1 MVSGPKFFIFAFGK
15 RRAEDATGPF
25 PTACAGRS
33 RPTPANRRVERPT
46 KHPRGEHQTN
56 HKTLKSKETLYRW
69 FTRRTKRLSERQLI
83 LILAVIVGVAAGA
96 AGHLLRG
103 CIHWIKQGLTSWA
116 DIEVANVLYFL
127 YPMVGIAVTVLFVRY
142 WVKDDISH
150 GVTRIFYA
158 ISRKESRIKPHN
170 CYTSLL
176 ASSATIGFGGSVGA
190 EAPIVLTGAAIGS
203 TVGQLL
209 RLNYKYITLLL
220 GCGAGAA
227 IAAVYKAPI
236 AGFVFVI
243 EVLML
248 ELTFTSVVPLLL
260 ASVAAATTT
269 YLLVDMQPFFAGV
282 SPTFGL
288 KEIPFYG
295 LLGIAGG
302 CLSYFFSHASMLLE
316 KRITAIR
323 KSRNRVLLGGLILG
337 GVIFVFPP
345 LYGEGYEI
353 ITDLMTGRQATIF
366 DQSLFYEWRDAFGMV
381 VLYVAGILVFKVV
394 AMTLTNASGGVGGTF
409 APSLFVGAIT
419 GYLFAIVCN
428 RCFGTGLPVASF
440 TLIGMATVMSGV
452 MKAPITSMFL
462 VAELTGGFALFLPL
476 MLASAVS
483 FAVSYYFEPYS
494 IYTKRLAARGELLTH
509 NKDENAMQF
518 LNTRSLIEYDFETVP
533 LGGRL
538 RHVIRA
544 VEHTRRNLFPVVD
557 PRGELMGVIT
567 MDDIRADMFD
577 RDKYE
582 TPLTQYLSKAPE
594 RVLPDEPIR
603 SVMEKFEQTRAWNL
617 PVVDGEGHY
626 LGFISKSKLLTAYRE
641 QLTHMSEE

>member
-1 MVSGPKFFIFAFGK
+1 M
-15 RRAEDATGPF
+15 
-25 PTACAGRS
+25 
-33 RPTPANRRVERPT
+33 
-46 KHPRGEHQTN
+46 
-56 HKTLKSKETLYRW
+56 
-69 FTRRTKRLSERQLI
+69 
-83 LILAVIVGVAAGA
+83 ILAVVVGIAAGI

-103 CIHWIKQGLTSWA
+103 CIHLIKQGLTSWA
-116 DIEVANVLYFL
+116 DIEVANLLYFL
-127 YPMVGIAVTVLFVRY
+127 YPMIGIAVTVLFVKY

-158 ISRKESRIKPHN
+158 ISRRESRIKPHN

-203 TVGQLL
+203 TVGQFL

-248 ELTFTSVVPLLL
+248 ELTFTSVVPLIL
-260 ASVAAATTT
+260 ASVTAATTT
-269 YLLVDMQPFFAGV
+269 YLLVDMRPFFAGV
-282 SPTFGL
+282 APTFTL
-288 KEIPFYG
+288 KEIPFYAV
-295 LLGIAGG
+295 LGVVGG
-302 CLSYFFSHASMLLE
+302 CVSYFFSSVSM
-316 KRITAIR
+316 RIEGRIKAIR
-323 KSRNRVLLGGLILG
+323 KQRSRVLIG
-337 GVIFVFPP
+337 GVVLGALIFVFPP
-345 LYGEGYEI
+345 LYGEGYET
-353 ITDLMTGRQATIF
+353 ITQLMTGRHAALF
-366 DQSLFYEWRDAFGMV
+366 DQSLFYEWRDAFWII
-381 VLYVAGILVFKVV
+381 VLYVAGILVFKVA

-409 APSLFVGAIT
+409 APSLFVGAMQ

-428 RCFGTGLPVASF
+428 RLFGTELPVAGF
-440 TLIGMATVMSGV
+440 TLVGMATVMGGV

-462 VAELTGGFALFLPL
+462 VAELTGGFVLFLPL

-494 IYTKRLAARGELLTH
+494 IYTKRLAARGELLTR
-509 NKDENAMQF
+509 NKDENTMQF
-518 LNTRSLIEYDFETVP
+518 LSTRPLIEYDFETVP
-533 LGGRL
+533 LNGKL

-544 VEHTRRNLFPVVD
+544 VEHTRRNIFPVVGQ
-557 PRGELMGVIT
+557 RGELMGVIT

-577 RDKYE
+577 ADKYLN
-582 TPLTQYLSKAPE
+582 PLTRYMSQAPE
-594 RVLPDEPIR
+594 RILPDEPIR

-617 PVVDGEGHY
+617 PVVDETGHY

-641 QLTHMSEE
+641 QLAHMSEE

>member
-1 MVSGPKFFIFAFGK
+1 M
-15 RRAEDATGPF
+15 
-25 PTACAGRS
+25 
-33 RPTPANRRVERPT
+33 
-46 KHPRGEHQTN
+46 
-56 HKTLKSKETLYRW
+56 
-69 FTRRTKRLSERQLI
+69 
-83 LILAVIVGVAAGA
+83 ILAVVVGIAAGV
-96 AGHLLRG
+96 AGHLLRE
-103 CIHWIKQGLTSWA
+103 CIHLIKQGLTSWA
-116 DIEVANVLYFL
+116 DIEAANYLYFL
-127 YPMVGIAVTVLFVRY
+127 YPMMGIAITVLFVKY

-203 TVGQLL
+203 TVGQFL

-236 AGFVFVI
+236 AGFIFVI

-260 ASVAAATTT
+260 ASVTAATTT

-282 SPTFGL
+282 QPTFAL
-288 KEIPFYG
+288 RDIPFYAI
-295 LLGIAGG
+295 LGVIGG
-302 CLSYFFSHASMLLE
+302 GVSYFFAKTSMKLE
-316 KRITAIR
+316 GRIKSIKKKRY
-323 KSRNRVLLGGLILG
+323 RVLIGGLILG
-337 GVIFVFPP
+337 ALIFVFPP

-353 ITDLMTGRQATIF
+353 ITDLMTGRHTSIF
-366 DQSLFYEWRDAFGMV
+366 DQSLFYEWRNTFGV
-381 VLYVAGILVFKVV
+381 VALYVVGILIFKVV

-409 APSLFVGAIT
+409 APSLFVGAIL

-428 RCFGTGLPVASF
+428 HFFGLHLSAASF
-440 TLIGMATVMSGV
+440 TLVGMATVMGGV

-476 MLASAVS
+476 MLASAIA

-533 LGGRL
+533 LNGKL

-544 VEHTRRNLFPVVD
+544 VEHTKRNVFPVVNQ
-557 PRGELMGVIT
+557 RGELMGVIT
-567 MDDIRADMFD
+567 MDDIRSDMFD
-577 RDKYE
+577 REKYT
-582 TPLTQYLSKAPE
+582 TPLTRYMSQAPE
-594 RVLPDEPIR
+594 RLLPDEPIR

-617 PVVDGEGHY
+617 PVVDETGHY
-626 LGFISKSKLLTAYRE
+626 MGFISKSKLLTAYRE

>member
-1 MVSGPKFFIFAFGK
+1 M
-15 RRAEDATGPF
+15 
-25 PTACAGRS
+25 
-33 RPTPANRRVERPT
+33 
-46 KHPRGEHQTN
+46 
-56 HKTLKSKETLYRW
+56 KSTETLYRW
-69 FTRRTKRLSERQLI
+69 FTRFSKRLSERQLI
-83 LILAVIVGVAAGA
+83 LILAVLVGIAAGI

-103 CIHWIKQGLTSWA
+103 CIHLIKQGLTSWA
-116 DIEVANVLYFL
+116 DIEVANILYFL
-127 YPMVGIAVTVLFVRY
+127 YPMIGIAVTVLFVKY

-158 ISRKESRIKPHN
+158 ISRRESRIKPHN

-248 ELTFTSVVPLLL
+248 ELTFTSVVPLIL
-260 ASVAAATTT
+260 ASVTAATTT

-282 SPTFGL
+282 APTFTL
-288 KEIPFYG
+288 KEIPFYA
-295 LLGIAGG
+295 LLGIVGG
-302 CLSYFFSHASMLLE
+302 CVSYFFASASM
-316 KRITAIR
+316 RIEGRIKAIGKQR
-323 KSRNRVLLGGLILG
+323 SRVLIGGLVLG
-337 GVIFVFPP
+337 ALIFVFPP
-345 LYGEGYEI
+345 LYGEGYET
-353 ITDLMTGRQATIF
+353 ITQLMTGQQASIF
-366 DQSLFYEWRDAFGMV
+366 DQSLFYEWRDAFWMI
-381 VLYVAGILVFKVV
+381 VLYVAGILVFKVA

-409 APSLFVGAIT
+409 APSLFVGAMQ

-428 RCFGTGLPVASF
+428 RLFGTELPVAGF
-440 TLIGMATVMSGV
+440 TLVGMATVMGGV

-462 VAELTGGFALFLPL
+462 VAELTGGFVLFLPL

-494 IYTKRLAARGELLTH
+494 IYTKRLAARGELLTR
-509 NKDENAMQF
+509 NKDENTMQF
-518 LNTRSLIEYDFETVP
+518 LHTRSLIEYDFETVP
-533 LGGRL
+533 LNGKL

-544 VEHTRRNLFPVVD
+544 VEHTRRNIFPVVSL
-557 PRGELMGVIT
+557 RGELMGVIT

-577 RDKYE
+577 ADKYAD
-582 TPLTQYLSKAPE
+582 PLTRYMSQPPE
-594 RVLPDEPIR
+594 RIHPDEPIR
-603 SVMEKFEQTRAWNL
+603 SVMEKFEQTQVWNL
-617 PVVDGEGHY
+617 PVVDETGHY
-626 LGFISKSKLLTAYRE
+626 LGFLSKSKLLTAYRE
-641 QLTHMSEE
+641 QLAHMSDE

>member
-1 MVSGPKFFIFAFGK
+1 MGI
-15 RRAEDATGPF
+15 
-25 PTACAGRS
+25 RS
-33 RPTPANRRVERPT
+33 RPYPKKHYLSLRKQPAPETGKPS
-46 KHPRGEHQTN
+46 G
-56 HKTLKSKETLYRW
+56 TLKSTETFYRW
-69 FTRRTKRLSERQLI
+69 FTRFTKRLSERQLI
-83 LILAVIVGVAAGA
+83 MILAVVVGIAAGI

-103 CIHWIKQGLTSWA
+103 CIHLIKQGLTSWA
-116 DIEVANVLYFL
+116 DIEAANYLYFL
-127 YPMVGIAVTVLFVRY
+127 YPMIGIAVTVLFVKY

-158 ISRKESRIKPHN
+158 ISRRESRIKPHN

-203 TVGQLL
+203 TVGQFL

-248 ELTFTSVVPLLL
+248 ELTFTSVVPLIL
-260 ASVAAATTT
+260 ASVTAATTT

-282 SPTFGL
+282 NPTFAL
-288 KEIPFYG
+288 RDIPFYAI
-295 LLGIAGG
+295 LGIAGG
-302 CLSYFFSHASMLLE
+302 CVSYFFANTSMKLE
-316 KRITAIR
+316 KRV
-323 KSRNRVLLGGLILG
+323 KSIKKKRYRVLIGGLILG
-337 GVIFVFPP
+337 GLIFVFPP

-353 ITDLMTGRQATIF
+353 ITDLMTGHQSVIF
-366 DQSLFYEWRDAFGMV
+366 DQSLFYEWRDAFWMIL
-381 VLYVAGILVFKVV
+381 LYVAGILVFKVV

-409 APSLFVGAIT
+409 APSLFVGAIQ
-419 GYLFAIVCN
+419 GYLFAFACN
-428 RCFGTGLPVASF
+428 HFFGTQLPVASF
-440 TLIGMATVMSGV
+440 TLVGMATVMGGV

-462 VAELTGGFALFLPL
+462 VAELTGGFVLFLPL

-509 NKDENAMQF
+509 NKDVNAMQF

-533 LGGRL
+533 LRGKL

-544 VEHTRRNLFPVVD
+544 VEHTKRNVFPVVNN
-557 PRGELMGVIT
+557 RGELMGVIT

-577 RDKYE
+577 RDKYS
-582 TPLTQYLSKAPE
+582 TPLTQYMSKAPE
-594 RVLPDEPIR
+594 RIHPDEPIP

-617 PVVDGEGHY
+617 PVVDEGGHY

-641 QLTHMSEE
+641 QLTHMSDE

>member
-1 MVSGPKFFIFAFGK
+1 M
-15 RRAEDATGPF
+15 
-25 PTACAGRS
+25 
-33 RPTPANRRVERPT
+33 
-46 KHPRGEHQTN
+46 
-56 HKTLKSKETLYRW
+56 KSTETLYRW
-69 FTRRTKRLSERQLI
+69 FTRFSKRLSERQLI
-83 LILAVIVGVAAGA
+83 LILAVLVGIAAGI

-103 CIHWIKQGLTSWA
+103 CIHLIKQGLTSWA
-116 DIEVANVLYFL
+116 DIEVANLLYFL
-127 YPMVGIAVTVLFVRY
+127 YPMIGIAVTVLFVKY

-158 ISRKESRIKPHN
+158 ISRRESRIKPHN

-248 ELTFTSVVPLLL
+248 ELTFTSVVPLIL
-260 ASVAAATTT
+260 ASVTAATTT

-282 SPTFGL
+282 APTFTL
-288 KEIPFYG
+288 KEIPFYA
-295 LLGIAGG
+295 LLGIVGG
-302 CLSYFFSHASMLLE
+302 CVSYFFASASMQIE
-316 KRITAIR
+316 GRIKAIGKQR
-323 KSRNRVLLGGLILG
+323 SRVLIG
-337 GVIFVFPP
+337 GVVLGALIFVFPP
-345 LYGEGYEI
+345 LYGEGYETI
-353 ITDLMTGRQATIF
+353 IQLMTGRHAALF
-366 DQSLFYEWRDAFGMV
+366 DQSLFYEWRDAFWMI
-381 VLYVAGILVFKVV
+381 VLYVAGILVFKVA

-409 APSLFVGAIT
+409 APSLFVGAMQ

-428 RCFGTGLPVASF
+428 RLFGTELPVAGF
-440 TLIGMATVMSGV
+440 TLVGMATVMGGV

-462 VAELTGGFALFLPL
+462 VAELTGGFVLFLPL

-494 IYTKRLAARGELLTH
+494 IYTKRLAARGELLTR
-509 NKDENAMQF
+509 NKDENTMQF
-518 LNTRSLIEYDFETVP
+518 LHTRSLIEYDFETVP
-533 LGGRL
+533 LNGKL

-544 VEHTRRNLFPVVD
+544 VEHTRRNIFPVVSL
-557 PRGELMGVIT
+557 RGELMGVVT

-577 RDKYE
+577 ADKYAD
-582 TPLTQYLSKAPE
+582 PLTRYMSQPPE
-594 RVLPDEPIR
+594 RIHPDEPIR
-603 SVMEKFEQTRAWNL
+603 SVMEKFEQTRVWNL
-617 PVVDGEGHY
+617 PVVDETGHY
-626 LGFISKSKLLTAYRE
+626 LGFLSKSKLLTAYRE
-641 QLTHMSEE
+641 QLAHMSDE

>member
-1 MVSGPKFFIFAFGK
+1 M
-15 RRAEDATGPF
+15 
-25 PTACAGRS
+25 
-33 RPTPANRRVERPT
+33 
-46 KHPRGEHQTN
+46 
-56 HKTLKSKETLYRW
+56 
-69 FTRRTKRLSERQLI
+69 
-83 LILAVIVGVAAGA
+83 ILAVVVGIAAGV

-103 CIHWIKQGLTSWA
+103 CIHLIKQGLTSWA
-116 DIEVANVLYFL
+116 DIEAANYLYFL
-127 YPMVGIAVTVLFVRY
+127 YPMIGIAITVLFVKY

-203 TVGQLL
+203 TVGQFL

-260 ASVAAATTT
+260 ASVTAATTT

-282 SPTFGL
+282 NPSFML
-288 KEIPFYG
+288 RDIPFYAM
-295 LLGIAGG
+295 LGIIGG
-302 CLSYFFSHASMLLE
+302 CVSYFFANTSMKLE
-316 KRITAIR
+316 GRIKSIKKKRY
-323 KSRNRVLLGGLILG
+323 RVLIGGLILG
-337 GVIFVFPP
+337 GLIFVFPP

-353 ITDLMTGRQATIF
+353 ITDLMTGNHAAIF
-366 DQSLFYEWRDAFGMV
+366 DQSLFYEWRNTFGV
-381 VLYVAGILVFKVV
+381 VALYVVGILIFKVV

-409 APSLFVGAIT
+409 APSLFVGAIL

-428 RCFGTGLPVASF
+428 HFLGTHLHVASF
-440 TLIGMATVMSGV
+440 TLVGMATVMGGV

-462 VAELTGGFALFLPL
+462 VAELTGGFVLFLPL
-476 MLASAVS
+476 MLASAIA
-483 FAVSYYFEPYS
+483 FTVSYYFEPYS

-533 LGGRL
+533 VSGKL

-544 VEHTRRNLFPVVD
+544 VEHTKRNVFPVVNQ
-557 PRGELMGVIT
+557 RGELMGVIT

-577 RDKYE
+577 REKY
-582 TPLTQYLSKAPE
+582 TMPLTQYMSKAPE
-594 RVLPDEPIR
+594 RLLPDEPIR

-617 PVVDGEGHY
+617 PVVDETGHY
-626 LGFISKSKLLTAYRE
+626 IGFISKSKLLTAYRE

>member
-1 MVSGPKFFIFAFGK
+1 M
-15 RRAEDATGPF
+15 
-25 PTACAGRS
+25 
-33 RPTPANRRVERPT
+33 
-46 KHPRGEHQTN
+46 
-56 HKTLKSKETLYRW
+56 
-69 FTRRTKRLSERQLI
+69 
-83 LILAVIVGVAAGA
+83 ILAVVVGIAAGI

-103 CIHWIKQGLTSWA
+103 CIHLIKQGLTSWA
-116 DIEVANVLYFL
+116 DIEAANYLYFL
-127 YPMVGIAVTVLFVRY
+127 YPMVGIAVTVLFVKY

-158 ISRKESRIKPHN
+158 ISRRESRIRPHN

-203 TVGQLL
+203 TVGQFL

-260 ASVAAATTT
+260 ASVTAATTT

-282 SPTFGL
+282 SPTFTL
-288 KEIPFYG
+288 KEIPFYAI
-295 LLGIAGG
+295 LGIVGG
-302 CLSYFFSHASMLLE
+302 CVSYFFANTSMKLE
-316 KRITAIR
+316 GRIKSIKKKRY
-323 KSRNRVLLGGLILG
+323 RVLVGGLILG
-337 GVIFVFPP
+337 ALIFVFPP
-345 LYGEGYEI
+345 LYGEGYET
-353 ITDLMTGRQATIF
+353 ITQLMTGHQATIF
-366 DQSLFYEWRDAFGMV
+366 DQSLFYEWRDAFWMIL
-381 VLYVAGILVFKVV
+381 LYVAGILVFKVI

-409 APSLFVGAIT
+409 APSLFVGAIQ

-428 RCFGTGLPVASF
+428 HFFGTQLPVAGF
-440 TLIGMATVMSGV
+440 TLVGMATVMGGV

-462 VAELTGGFALFLPL
+462 VAELTGGFVLFLPL
-476 MLASAVS
+476 MLASAIS

-494 IYTKRLAARGELLTH
+494 IYTKRLAVRGELLTH
-509 NKDENAMQF
+509 NKDVNAMQF
-518 LNTRSLIEYDFETVP
+518 LSTRPLIEYDFETVP
-533 LGGRL
+533 LGGKL

-544 VEHTRRNLFPVVD
+544 VEHTKRNIFPVVNN
-557 PRGELMGVIT
+557 RGELMGVIT

-577 RDKYE
+577 RDKYG
-582 TPLTQYLSKAPE
+582 TPLTQYMSKAPE
-594 RVLPDEPIR
+594 RIHPDEPIR

-617 PVVDGEGHY
+617 PVVDEAGHY

-641 QLTHMSEE
+641 QLTHMSDE

>member
-1 MVSGPKFFIFAFGK
+1 M
-15 RRAEDATGPF
+15 
-25 PTACAGRS
+25 
-33 RPTPANRRVERPT
+33 
-46 KHPRGEHQTN
+46 
-56 HKTLKSKETLYRW
+56 
-69 FTRRTKRLSERQLI
+69 
-83 LILAVIVGVAAGA
+83 ILAVVVGIAAGI

-103 CIHWIKQGLTSWA
+103 CIHLIKQGLTSWA
-116 DIEVANVLYFL
+116 SIDTANYLYFF
-127 YPMVGIAVTVLFVRY
+127 YPMIGIAVTVLFVKY

-203 TVGQLL
+203 TIGQFL

-236 AGFVFVI
+236 AGFVFVL

-260 ASVAAATTT
+260 ASVTAATTT

-282 SPTFGL
+282 NPTFTL
-288 KEIPFYG
+288 KEIPFYAI
-295 LLGIAGG
+295 LGIVGG
-302 CLSYFFSHASMLLE
+302 GISYFFANTSMKLE
-316 KRITAIR
+316 SQMKRIKKKR
-323 KSRNRVLLGGLILG
+323 YRVLLGGALLG
-337 GVIFVFPP
+337 AIIFVFPP
-345 LYGEGYEI
+345 LYGEGYET
-353 ITDLMTGRQATIF
+353 ITQLMTGGHQATIF
-366 DQSLFYEWRDAFGMV
+366 DQSLFYEYRDEFWMIL
-381 VLYVAGILVFKVV
+381 LYVAGILVFKVI
-394 AMTLTNASGGVGGTF
+394 AMTLTNSSGGVGGTF
-409 APSLFVGAIT
+409 APSLFVGAIM
-419 GYLFAIVCN
+419 GYLFAITAN
-428 RCFGTGLPVASF
+428 HFFGTELPIASF
-440 TLIGMATVMSGV
+440 TLVGMAAVMGGV

-462 VAELTGGFALFLPL
+462 VAELTGGFVLFLPL
-476 MLASAVS
+476 MLAAAIS

-509 NKDENAMQF
+509 NKDVNAMQF

-533 LGGRL
+533 LFGKL

-544 VEHTRRNLFPVVD
+544 VEHTKRNVFPVVNHK
-557 PRGELMGVIT
+557 GELMGVIT
-567 MDDIRADMFD
+567 LDDIRPDMFD
-577 RDKYE
+577 TEKYNK
-582 TPLTQYLSKAPE
+582 TPLTQYMSKAPE
-594 RVLPDEPIR
+594 RVFPDEPIR

-617 PVVDGEGHY
+617 PVVDPTGHY
-626 LGFISKSKLLTAYRE
+626 IGFISKSKLLSAYRE
-641 QLTHMSEE
+641 QLSHMSDE

>member
-1 MVSGPKFFIFAFGK
+1 M
-15 RRAEDATGPF
+15 
-25 PTACAGRS
+25 
-33 RPTPANRRVERPT
+33 
-46 KHPRGEHQTN
+46 
-56 HKTLKSKETLYRW
+56 KSTETLYRW
-69 FTRRTKRLSERQLI
+69 FTRFSKRLSERQLI
-83 LILAVIVGVAAGA
+83 LILAVLVGIAAGI

-103 CIHWIKQGLTSWA
+103 CIHLIKQGLTSWA
-116 DIEVANVLYFL
+116 DIEVANILYFL
-127 YPMVGIAVTVLFVRY
+127 YPMIGIAVTVLFVKY

-158 ISRKESRIKPHN
+158 ISRRESRIKPHN

-248 ELTFTSVVPLLL
+248 ELTFTSVVPLIL
-260 ASVAAATTT
+260 ASVTAATTT

-282 SPTFGL
+282 APTFTL
-288 KEIPFYG
+288 KEIPFYA
-295 LLGIAGG
+295 LLGIVGG
-302 CLSYFFSHASMLLE
+302 CVSYFFASASM
-316 KRITAIR
+316 RIEGRIKAIGKQR
-323 KSRNRVLLGGLILG
+323 SRVLIGGLVLG
-337 GVIFVFPP
+337 ALIFVFPP
-345 LYGEGYEI
+345 LYGEGYET
-353 ITDLMTGRQATIF
+353 ITQLMTGQQASIF
-366 DQSLFYEWRDAFGMV
+366 DQSLFYEWRDAFWMI
-381 VLYVAGILVFKVV
+381 VLYVAGILVFKVA
-394 AMTLTNASGGVGGTF
+394 AMTLTNASGGGGGTF
-409 APSLFVGAIT
+409 APSLFVGAMQ

-428 RCFGTGLPVASF
+428 RLFGTELPVAGF
-440 TLIGMATVMSGV
+440 TLVGMATVMGGV

-462 VAELTGGFALFLPL
+462 VAELTGGFVLFLPL

-494 IYTKRLAARGELLTH
+494 IYTKRLAARGELLTR
-509 NKDENAMQF
+509 NKDENTMQF
-518 LNTRSLIEYDFETVP
+518 LHTRSLIEYDFETVP
-533 LGGRL
+533 LNGKL

-544 VEHTRRNLFPVVD
+544 VEHTRRNIFPVVSL
-557 PRGELMGVIT
+557 RGELMGVIT

-577 RDKYE
+577 ADKYAD
-582 TPLTQYLSKAPE
+582 PLTRYMSQPPE
-594 RVLPDEPIR
+594 RIHPDEPIR
-603 SVMEKFEQTRAWNL
+603 SVMEKFEQTRVWNL
-617 PVVDGEGHY
+617 PVVDETGHY
-626 LGFISKSKLLTAYRE
+626 LGFLSKSKLLTAYRE
-641 QLTHMSEE
+641 QLAHMSDE

>member
-1 MVSGPKFFIFAFGK
+1 M
-15 RRAEDATGPF
+15 
-25 PTACAGRS
+25 
-33 RPTPANRRVERPT
+33 
-46 KHPRGEHQTN
+46 
-56 HKTLKSKETLYRW
+56 
-69 FTRRTKRLSERQLI
+69 
-83 LILAVIVGVAAGA
+83 ILAVVVGIAAGV

-103 CIHWIKQGLTSWA
+103 CIHLIKQGLTSWA
-116 DIEVANVLYFL
+116 DIEAANYLYFL
-127 YPMVGIAVTVLFVRY
+127 YPMIGIAITVLFVKY

-203 TVGQLL
+203 TVGQFL

-260 ASVAAATTT
+260 ASVTAATTT

-282 SPTFGL
+282 NPSFML
-288 KEIPFYG
+288 RDIPYYAM
-295 LLGIAGG
+295 LGIIGG
-302 CLSYFFSHASMLLE
+302 CVSYFFANTSMKLE
-316 KRITAIR
+316 GRIKSIKKKRY
-323 KSRNRVLLGGLILG
+323 RVLIGGLILG
-337 GVIFVFPP
+337 GLIFVFPP

-353 ITDLMTGRQATIF
+353 ITDLMTGNHAAIF
-366 DQSLFYEWRDAFGMV
+366 DQSLFYEWRNTFGV
-381 VLYVAGILVFKVV
+381 VALYVVGILIFKVV

-409 APSLFVGAIT
+409 APSLFVGAIL

-428 RCFGTGLPVASF
+428 HFLGTHLHVASF
-440 TLIGMATVMSGV
+440 TLVGMATVMGGV

-462 VAELTGGFALFLPL
+462 VAELTGGFVLFLPL
-476 MLASAVS
+476 MLASAIA
-483 FAVSYYFEPYS
+483 FTVSYYFEPYS

-533 LGGRL
+533 VSGKL

-544 VEHTRRNLFPVVD
+544 VEHTKRNVFPVVNQ
-557 PRGELMGVIT
+557 RGELMGVIT

-577 RDKYE
+577 REKYT
-582 TPLTQYLSKAPE
+582 TPLTQYMSKAPE
-594 RVLPDEPIR
+594 RLLPDEPIR

-617 PVVDGEGHY
+617 PVVDETGHY
-626 LGFISKSKLLTAYRE
+626 IGFISKSKLLTAYRE

>member
-1 MVSGPKFFIFAFGK
+1 M
-15 RRAEDATGPF
+15 
-25 PTACAGRS
+25 
-33 RPTPANRRVERPT
+33 
-46 KHPRGEHQTN
+46 
-56 HKTLKSKETLYRW
+56 
-69 FTRRTKRLSERQLI
+69 
-83 LILAVIVGVAAGA
+83 ILAVVVGIAAGV

-103 CIHWIKQGLTSWA
+103 CIHLIKQGLTSWA
-116 DIEVANVLYFL
+116 DIEAANYLYFL
-127 YPMVGIAVTVLFVRY
+127 YPMIGIAITVLFVKY

-203 TVGQLL
+203 TVGQFL

-260 ASVAAATTT
+260 ASVTAATTT

-282 SPTFGL
+282 NPSFML
-288 KEIPFYG
+288 RDIPFYAM
-295 LLGIAGG
+295 LGIIGG
-302 CLSYFFSHASMLLE
+302 CVSYFFANTSMKLE
-316 KRITAIR
+316 GRIKSIKKKRY
-323 KSRNRVLLGGLILG
+323 RVLIGGLIREGL
-337 GVIFVFPP
+337 IIVFPP

-353 ITDLMTGRQATIF
+353 ITDLMTGNHAAIF
-366 DQSLFYEWRDAFGMV
+366 DQSLFYEWRNTFGV
-381 VLYVAGILVFKVV
+381 VALYVVGILIFKVV

-409 APSLFVGAIT
+409 APSLFVGAIL

-428 RCFGTGLPVASF
+428 HFLGTHLHVASF
-440 TLIGMATVMSGV
+440 TLVGMATVMGGV

-462 VAELTGGFALFLPL
+462 VAELTGGFVLFLPL
-476 MLASAVS
+476 MLASAIA
-483 FAVSYYFEPYS
+483 FTVSYYFEPYS

-533 LGGRL
+533 VSGKL

-544 VEHTRRNLFPVVD
+544 VEHTKRNVFPVVNQ
-557 PRGELMGVIT
+557 RGELMGVIT

-577 RDKYE
+577 REKYT
-582 TPLTQYLSKAPE
+582 TPLTQYMSKAPE
-594 RVLPDEPIR
+594 RLLPDEPIR

-617 PVVDGEGHY
+617 PVVDETGHY
-626 LGFISKSKLLTAYRE
+626 IGFISKSKLLTAYRE

>member
-1 MVSGPKFFIFAFGK
+1 M
-15 RRAEDATGPF
+15 
-25 PTACAGRS
+25 
-33 RPTPANRRVERPT
+33 
-46 KHPRGEHQTN
+46 
-56 HKTLKSKETLYRW
+56 KSQETLYRW
-69 FTRRTKRLSERQLI
+69 FTRLTKRLSERQLI
-83 LILAVIVGVAAGA
+83 MILAVVVGIAAGV
-96 AGHLLRG
+96 AGHLLRE
-103 CIHWIKQGLTSWA
+103 CIHLIKQGLTSWA
-116 DIEVANVLYFL
+116 DIEAANYLYFL
-127 YPMVGIAVTVLFVRY
+127 YPMMGIAITVLFVKY

-203 TVGQLL
+203 TVGQFL

-236 AGFVFVI
+236 AGFIFVI

-260 ASVAAATTT
+260 ASVTAATTT

-282 SPTFGL
+282 QPTFAL
-288 KEIPFYG
+288 RDIPFYAI
-295 LLGIAGG
+295 LGVIGG
-302 CLSYFFSHASMLLE
+302 GVSYFFAKTSMKLE
-316 KRITAIR
+316 GRIKSIKKKRY
-323 KSRNRVLLGGLILG
+323 RVLIGGLILG
-337 GVIFVFPP
+337 ALIFVFPP

-353 ITDLMTGRQATIF
+353 ITDLMTGRHTSIF
-366 DQSLFYEWRDAFGMV
+366 DQSLFYEWRNTFGV
-381 VLYVAGILVFKVV
+381 VALYVVGILIFKVV

-409 APSLFVGAIT
+409 APSLFVGAIL

-428 RCFGTGLPVASF
+428 HFFGLHLSAASF
-440 TLIGMATVMSGV
+440 TLVGMATVMGGV

-476 MLASAVS
+476 MLSSAIA

-533 LGGRL
+533 LNGKL

-544 VEHTRRNLFPVVD
+544 VEHTKRNVFPVVNQ
-557 PRGELMGVIT
+557 RGELMGVIT
-567 MDDIRADMFD
+567 MDDIRSDMFD
-577 RDKYE
+577 REKYT
-582 TPLTQYLSKAPE
+582 TPLTRYMSQAPE
-594 RVLPDEPIR
+594 RLLPDEPIR

-617 PVVDGEGHY
+617 PVVDETGHY
-626 LGFISKSKLLTAYRE
+626 MGFISKSKLLTAYRE

>member
-1 MVSGPKFFIFAFGK
+1 M
-15 RRAEDATGPF
+15 
-25 PTACAGRS
+25 
-33 RPTPANRRVERPT
+33 
-46 KHPRGEHQTN
+46 
-56 HKTLKSKETLYRW
+56 KSTETLYRW
-69 FTRRTKRLSERQLI
+69 FTRFSKRLSERQLI
-83 LILAVIVGVAAGA
+83 LILAVLVGIAAGI

-103 CIHWIKQGLTSWA
+103 CIHLIKQGLTSWA
-116 DIEVANVLYFL
+116 DIEVANILYFL
-127 YPMVGIAVTVLFVRY
+127 YPMIGIAVTVLFVKY

-158 ISRKESRIKPHN
+158 ISRRESRIKPHN

-248 ELTFTSVVPLLL
+248 ELTFTSVVPLIL
-260 ASVAAATTT
+260 ASVTAATTT

-282 SPTFGL
+282 APTFTL
-288 KEIPFYG
+288 KEIPFYA
-295 LLGIAGG
+295 LLGIVGG
-302 CLSYFFSHASMLLE
+302 CVSYFFASASM
-316 KRITAIR
+316 RIEGRIKAIGKQR
-323 KSRNRVLLGGLILG
+323 SRVLIGGLVLG
-337 GVIFVFPP
+337 ALIFVFPP
-345 LYGEGYEI
+345 LYGEGYET
-353 ITDLMTGRQATIF
+353 ITQLMTGQQTSIF
-366 DQSLFYEWRDAFGMV
+366 DQSLFYEWRDAFWMI
-381 VLYVAGILVFKVV
+381 VLYVAGILVFKVA

-409 APSLFVGAIT
+409 APSLFVGAMQ

-428 RCFGTGLPVASF
+428 RLFGTELPVAGF
-440 TLIGMATVMSGV
+440 TLVGMATVMGGV

-462 VAELTGGFALFLPL
+462 VAELTGGFVLFLPL

-494 IYTKRLAARGELLTH
+494 IYTKRLAARGELLTR
-509 NKDENAMQF
+509 NKDENTMQF
-518 LNTRSLIEYDFETVP
+518 LHTRSLIEYDFETVP
-533 LGGRL
+533 LNGKL

-544 VEHTRRNLFPVVD
+544 VEHTRRNIFPVVSL
-557 PRGELMGVIT
+557 RGELMGVIT

-577 RDKYE
+577 ADKYAD
-582 TPLTQYLSKAPE
+582 PLTRYMSQPPE
-594 RVLPDEPIR
+594 RIHPDEPIR
-603 SVMEKFEQTRAWNL
+603 SVMEKFEQTRVWNL
-617 PVVDGEGHY
+617 PVVDETGHY
-626 LGFISKSKLLTAYRE
+626 LGFLSKSKLLTAYRE
-641 QLTHMSEE
+641 QLAHMSDE

>member
-1 MVSGPKFFIFAFGK
+1 M
-15 RRAEDATGPF
+15 
-25 PTACAGRS
+25 
-33 RPTPANRRVERPT
+33 
-46 KHPRGEHQTN
+46 
-56 HKTLKSKETLYRW
+56 KSTETLYRW
-69 FTRRTKRLSERQLI
+69 FTRFSKRLSERQLI
-83 LILAVIVGVAAGA
+83 LILAVLVGIAAGI

-103 CIHWIKQGLTSWA
+103 CIHLIKQGLTSWA
-116 DIEVANVLYFL
+116 DIEVANILYFL
-127 YPMVGIAVTVLFVRY
+127 YPMIGIAVTVLFVKY

-158 ISRKESRIKPHN
+158 ISRRESRIKPHN

-248 ELTFTSVVPLLL
+248 ELTFTSVVPLIL
-260 ASVAAATTT
+260 ASVTAATTT

-282 SPTFGL
+282 APTFTL
-288 KEIPFYG
+288 KEIPFYA
-295 LLGIAGG
+295 LLGIVGG
-302 CLSYFFSHASMLLE
+302 CVSYFFASASM
-316 KRITAIR
+316 RIEGRIKAIGKQR
-323 KSRNRVLLGGLILG
+323 SRVLIGGLVLG
-337 GVIFVFPP
+337 ALIFVFPP
-345 LYGEGYEI
+345 LYGEGYET
-353 ITDLMTGRQATIF
+353 ITQLMTGQQASIF
-366 DQSLFYEWRDAFGMV
+366 DQSLFYEWRDAFWMI
-381 VLYVAGILVFKVV
+381 VLYVAGILVFKVA

-409 APSLFVGAIT
+409 APSLFVGAMQ

-428 RCFGTGLPVASF
+428 RLFGTELPVAGF
-440 TLIGMATVMSGV
+440 TLVGMATVMGGV

-462 VAELTGGFALFLPL
+462 VAELTGGFVLFLPL

-494 IYTKRLAARGELLTH
+494 IYTKRLAARGELLTR
-509 NKDENAMQF
+509 NKDENTMQF
-518 LNTRSLIEYDFETVP
+518 LHTRSLIEYDFETVP
-533 LGGRL
+533 LNGKL

-544 VEHTRRNLFPVVD
+544 VEHTRRNIFPVVSL
-557 PRGELMGVIT
+557 RGELMGVIT

-577 RDKYE
+577 AGKYAD
-582 TPLTQYLSKAPE
+582 PLTRYMSQPPE
-594 RVLPDEPIR
+594 RIHPDEPIR
-603 SVMEKFEQTRAWNL
+603 SVMEKFEQTRVWNL
-617 PVVDGEGHY
+617 PVVDETGHY
-626 LGFISKSKLLTAYRE
+626 LGFLSKSKLLTAYRE
-641 QLTHMSEE
+641 QLAHMSDE

>member
-1 MVSGPKFFIFAFGK
+1 M
-15 RRAEDATGPF
+15 
-25 PTACAGRS
+25 
-33 RPTPANRRVERPT
+33 
-46 KHPRGEHQTN
+46 
-56 HKTLKSKETLYRW
+56 
-69 FTRRTKRLSERQLI
+69 
-83 LILAVIVGVAAGA
+83 ILAVVVGIAAGV

-103 CIHWIKQGLTSWA
+103 CIHLIKQGLTSWA
-116 DIEVANVLYFL
+116 DIEAANYLYFL
-127 YPMVGIAVTVLFVRY
+127 YPMIGIAITVLFVKY

-158 ISRKESRIKPHN
+158 ISRRESRIKPHN

-203 TVGQLL
+203 TVGQFL

-260 ASVAAATTT
+260 ASVTAATTT

-282 SPTFGL
+282 NPSFML
-288 KEIPFYG
+288 RDIPFYAM
-295 LLGIAGG
+295 LGIIGG
-302 CLSYFFSHASMLLE
+302 CVSYFFANTSMKLE
-316 KRITAIR
+316 GRIKSIKKKRY
-323 KSRNRVLLGGLILG
+323 RVLIGGLILG
-337 GVIFVFPP
+337 GLIFVFPP

-353 ITDLMTGRQATIF
+353 ITDLMTGNHAAIF
-366 DQSLFYEWRDAFGMV
+366 DQSLFYEWRNTFGV
-381 VLYVAGILVFKVV
+381 VALYVVGILIFKVV

-409 APSLFVGAIT
+409 APSLFVGAIL

-428 RCFGTGLPVASF
+428 HFLGTHLHVASF
-440 TLIGMATVMSGV
+440 TLVGMATVMGGV

-462 VAELTGGFALFLPL
+462 VAELTGGFVLFLPL
-476 MLASAVS
+476 MLASAIA

-533 LGGRL
+533 VSGKL

-544 VEHTRRNLFPVVD
+544 VEHTKRNVFPVVNQ
-557 PRGELMGVIT
+557 RGELMGVIT

-577 RDKYE
+577 REKYT
-582 TPLTQYLSKAPE
+582 TPLTQYMSKAPE
-594 RVLPDEPIR
+594 RLLPDEPIR

-617 PVVDGEGHY
+617 PVVDETGHY
-626 LGFISKSKLLTAYRE
+626 IGFISKSKLLTAYRE

>member
-1 MVSGPKFFIFAFGK
+1 M
-15 RRAEDATGPF
+15 
-25 PTACAGRS
+25 
-33 RPTPANRRVERPT
+33 
-46 KHPRGEHQTN
+46 
-56 HKTLKSKETLYRW
+56 L
-69 FTRRTKRLSERQLI
+69 
-83 LILAVIVGVAAGA
+83 VGIAAGI

-103 CIHWIKQGLTSWA
+103 CIHLIKQGLTSWA
-116 DIEVANVLYFL
+116 DIEVANLLYFL
-127 YPMVGIAVTVLFVRY
+127 YPMIGIAVTVLFVKY

-158 ISRKESRIKPHN
+158 ISRRESRIKPHN

-248 ELTFTSVVPLLL
+248 ELTFTSVVPLIL
-260 ASVAAATTT
+260 ASVTAATTT

-282 SPTFGL
+282 APTFTL
-288 KEIPFYG
+288 KEIPFYA
-295 LLGIAGG
+295 LLGIVGG
-302 CLSYFFSHASMLLE
+302 CVSYFFASASM
-316 KRITAIR
+316 RIEGRIKAIGKQR
-323 KSRNRVLLGGLILG
+323 SRVLIGGLVLG
-337 GVIFVFPP
+337 ALIFVFPP
-345 LYGEGYEI
+345 LYGEGYET
-353 ITDLMTGRQATIF
+353 ITQLMTGQQASIF
-366 DQSLFYEWRDAFGMV
+366 DQSLFYEWRDAFWMI
-381 VLYVAGILVFKVV
+381 VLYVAGILVFKVA

-409 APSLFVGAIT
+409 APSLFVGAMQ

-428 RCFGTGLPVASF
+428 RLFGTELPVAGF
-440 TLIGMATVMSGV
+440 TLVGMATVMGGV

-462 VAELTGGFALFLPL
+462 VAELTGGFVLFLPL

-494 IYTKRLAARGELLTH
+494 IYTKRLAARGELLTR
-509 NKDENAMQF
+509 NKDENTMQF
-518 LNTRSLIEYDFETVP
+518 LHTRSLIEYDFETVP
-533 LGGRL
+533 LNGKL

-544 VEHTRRNLFPVVD
+544 VEHTRRNIFPVVSL
-557 PRGELMGVIT
+557 RGELMGVIT

-577 RDKYE
+577 ADKYAD
-582 TPLTQYLSKAPE
+582 PLTRYMSQPPE
-594 RVLPDEPIR
+594 RIHPDEPIR
-603 SVMEKFEQTRAWNL
+603 SVMEKFEQTQVWNL
-617 PVVDGEGHY
+617 PVVDETGHY
-626 LGFISKSKLLTAYRE
+626 LGFLSKSKLLTAYRE
-641 QLTHMSEE
+641 QLAHMSDE

>member
-1 MVSGPKFFIFAFGK
+1 M
-15 RRAEDATGPF
+15 
-25 PTACAGRS
+25 
-33 RPTPANRRVERPT
+33 
-46 KHPRGEHQTN
+46 
-56 HKTLKSKETLYRW
+56 KSTETLYRW
-69 FTRRTKRLSERQLI
+69 FTRFSKRLSERQLI
-83 LILAVIVGVAAGA
+83 LILAVLVGIAAGI

-103 CIHWIKQGLTSWA
+103 CIHLIKQGLTSWA
-116 DIEVANVLYFL
+116 DIEVANILYFL
-127 YPMVGIAVTVLFVRY
+127 YPMIGIAVTVLFVKY

-158 ISRKESRIKPHN
+158 ISRRESRIKPHN

-248 ELTFTSVVPLLL
+248 DLTFTSVVPLIL
-260 ASVAAATTT
+260 ASVTAATTT

-282 SPTFGL
+282 APTFTL
-288 KEIPFYG
+288 KEIPFYA
-295 LLGIAGG
+295 LLGIVGG
-302 CLSYFFSHASMLLE
+302 CVSYFFASASM
-316 KRITAIR
+316 RIEGRIKAIGKQR
-323 KSRNRVLLGGLILG
+323 SRVLIGGLVLG
-337 GVIFVFPP
+337 ALIFVFPP
-345 LYGEGYEI
+345 LYGEGYET
-353 ITDLMTGRQATIF
+353 ITQLMTGQQASIF
-366 DQSLFYEWRDAFGMV
+366 DQSLFYEWRDAFWMI
-381 VLYVAGILVFKVV
+381 VLYVAGILVFKVA

-409 APSLFVGAIT
+409 APSLFVGAMQ

-428 RCFGTGLPVASF
+428 RLFGTELPVAGF
-440 TLIGMATVMSGV
+440 TLVGMATVMGGV

-462 VAELTGGFALFLPL
+462 VAELTGGFVLFLPL

-494 IYTKRLAARGELLTH
+494 IYTKRLAARGELLTR
-509 NKDENAMQF
+509 NKDENTMQF
-518 LNTRSLIEYDFETVP
+518 LHTRSLIEYDFETVP
-533 LGGRL
+533 LNGKL

-544 VEHTRRNLFPVVD
+544 VEHTRRNIFPVVSL
-557 PRGELMGVIT
+557 RGELMGVIT

-577 RDKYE
+577 ADKYAD
-582 TPLTQYLSKAPE
+582 PLTRYMSQPPE
-594 RVLPDEPIR
+594 RIHPDEPIR
-603 SVMEKFEQTRAWNL
+603 SVMEKFEQTRVWNL
-617 PVVDGEGHY
+617 PVVDETGHY
-626 LGFISKSKLLTAYRE
+626 LGFLSKSKLLTAYRE
-641 QLTHMSEE
+641 QLAHMSDE

>member
-1 MVSGPKFFIFAFGK
+1 M
-15 RRAEDATGPF
+15 
-25 PTACAGRS
+25 
-33 RPTPANRRVERPT
+33 
-46 KHPRGEHQTN
+46 
-56 HKTLKSKETLYRW
+56 
-69 FTRRTKRLSERQLI
+69 
-83 LILAVIVGVAAGA
+83 ILAVVVGIAAGV

-103 CIHWIKQGLTSWA
+103 CIHLIKQGLTSWA
-116 DIEVANVLYFL
+116 DIEAANYLYFL
-127 YPMVGIAVTVLFVRY
+127 YPMIGIAITVLFVKY
-142 WVKDDISH
+142 CVKDDISH

-203 TVGQLL
+203 TVGQFL

-260 ASVAAATTT
+260 ASVTAATTT

-282 SPTFGL
+282 NPSFML
-288 KEIPFYG
+288 RDIPFYAM
-295 LLGIAGG
+295 LGIIGG
-302 CLSYFFSHASMLLE
+302 CVSYFFANTSMKLE
-316 KRITAIR
+316 GRIKSIKKKRY
-323 KSRNRVLLGGLILG
+323 RVLIGGLILG
-337 GVIFVFPP
+337 GLIFVFPP

-353 ITDLMTGRQATIF
+353 ITDLMTGNHAAIF
-366 DQSLFYEWRDAFGMV
+366 DQSLFYEWRNTFGV
-381 VLYVAGILVFKVV
+381 VALYVVGILIFKVV

-409 APSLFVGAIT
+409 APSLFVGAIL

-428 RCFGTGLPVASF
+428 HFLGTHLHVASF
-440 TLIGMATVMSGV
+440 TLVGMATVMGGV

-462 VAELTGGFALFLPL
+462 VAELTGGFVLFLPL
-476 MLASAVS
+476 MLASAIA
-483 FAVSYYFEPYS
+483 FTVSYYFEPYS

-533 LGGRL
+533 VSGKL

-544 VEHTRRNLFPVVD
+544 VEHTKRNVFPVVNQ
-557 PRGELMGVIT
+557 RGELMGVIT

-577 RDKYE
+577 REKYT
-582 TPLTQYLSKAPE
+582 TPLTQYMSKAPE
-594 RVLPDEPIR
+594 RLLPDEPIR

-617 PVVDGEGHY
+617 PVVDETGHY
-626 LGFISKSKLLTAYRE
+626 IGFISKSKLLTAYRE

>member
-1 MVSGPKFFIFAFGK
+1 MSALIKK
-15 RRAEDATGPF
+15 KHYLSLR
-25 PTACAGRS
+25 
-33 RPTPANRRVERPT
+33 
-46 KHPRGEHQTN
+46 KHPAPETG
-56 HKTLKSKETLYRW
+56 KPSGTLKSTETFYRW
-69 FTRRTKRLSERQLI
+69 FTRFTKRLSERQLI
-83 LILAVIVGVAAGA
+83 MILAVVVGVAAGI

-103 CIHWIKQGLTSWA
+103 CIHLIKQGLTSWA
-116 DIEVANVLYFL
+116 DIEAANYLYFL
-127 YPMVGIAVTVLFVRY
+127 YPMVGIAVTVLFVKY

-158 ISRKESRIKPHN
+158 ISRRESRIKPHN

-203 TVGQLL
+203 TVGQFL

-248 ELTFTSVVPLLL
+248 ELTFTSVVPLIL
-260 ASVAAATTT
+260 ASVTAATTT

-282 SPTFGL
+282 NPTFAL
-288 KEIPFYG
+288 KDIPFYAI
-295 LLGIAGG
+295 LGIAGG
-302 CLSYFFSHASMLLE
+302 CVSYFFANTSMKLE
-316 KRITAIR
+316 KRV
-323 KSRNRVLLGGLILG
+323 KSIKKKRYRVLIGGLVLGGL
-337 GVIFVFPP
+337 IFVFPP
-345 LYGEGYEI
+345 LYGEGYET
-353 ITDLMTGRQATIF
+353 ITELMTGHQATIF
-366 DQSLFYEWRDAFGMV
+366 DQSLFYEWRDAVWMIL
-381 VLYVAGILVFKVV
+381 LYVAGILVFKVI

-409 APSLFVGAIT
+409 APSLFVGAIQ
-419 GYLFAIVCN
+419 GYLFAFACN
-428 RCFGTGLPVASF
+428 HFFGTHLPVASF
-440 TLIGMATVMSGV
+440 TLVGMATVMGGV

-462 VAELTGGFALFLPL
+462 VAELTGGFVLFLPL

-509 NKDENAMQF
+509 NKDVNAMQF

-533 LGGRL
+533 LRGKL

-544 VEHTRRNLFPVVD
+544 VEHTKRNVFPVVNN
-557 PRGELMGVIT
+557 RGELMGVIT

-577 RDKYE
+577 RDKYD
-582 TPLTQYLSKAPE
+582 TPLTQYMSKAPE
-594 RVLPDEPIR
+594 RIHPDEPIR

-617 PVVDGEGHY
+617 PVVDEGGHY

-641 QLTHMSEE
+641 QLTHMSDE

>member
-1 MVSGPKFFIFAFGK
+1 M
-15 RRAEDATGPF
+15 
-25 PTACAGRS
+25 
-33 RPTPANRRVERPT
+33 
-46 KHPRGEHQTN
+46 
-56 HKTLKSKETLYRW
+56 KSTETLYRW
-69 FTRRTKRLSERQLI
+69 FTRFSKRLSERQLI
-83 LILAVIVGVAAGA
+83 LILAVLVGIAAGI

-103 CIHWIKQGLTSWA
+103 CIHLIKQGLTSWA
-116 DIEVANVLYFL
+116 DIEVANLLYFL
-127 YPMVGIAVTVLFVRY
+127 YPMIGIAVTVLFVKY

-158 ISRKESRIKPHN
+158 ISRRESRIKPHN

-248 ELTFTSVVPLLL
+248 ELTFTSVVPLIL
-260 ASVAAATTT
+260 ASVTAATTT

-282 SPTFGL
+282 APTFTL
-288 KEIPFYG
+288 KEIPFYA
-295 LLGIAGG
+295 LLGIVGG
-302 CLSYFFSHASMLLE
+302 CVSYFFASASMQIE
-316 KRITAIR
+316 GRIKAIGKQR
-323 KSRNRVLLGGLILG
+323 SRVLIG
-337 GVIFVFPP
+337 GVVLGALIFVFPP
-345 LYGEGYEI
+345 LYGEGYETI
-353 ITDLMTGRQATIF
+353 IQLMTGRHAALF
-366 DQSLFYEWRDAFGMV
+366 DQSLFYEWRDACWMI
-381 VLYVAGILVFKVV
+381 VLYVAGILVFKVA

-409 APSLFVGAIT
+409 APSLFVGAMQ

-428 RCFGTGLPVASF
+428 RLFGTELPVAGF
-440 TLIGMATVMSGV
+440 TLVGMATVMGGV

-462 VAELTGGFALFLPL
+462 VAELTGGFVLFLPL

-494 IYTKRLAARGELLTH
+494 IYTKRLAARGELLTR
-509 NKDENAMQF
+509 NKDENTMQF
-518 LNTRSLIEYDFETVP
+518 LHTRSLIEYDFETVP
-533 LGGRL
+533 LNGKL

-544 VEHTRRNLFPVVD
+544 VEHTRRNIFPVVSL
-557 PRGELMGVIT
+557 RGELMGVIT

-577 RDKYE
+577 ADKYAD
-582 TPLTQYLSKAPE
+582 PLTRYMSQPPE
-594 RVLPDEPIR
+594 RIHPDEPIR
-603 SVMEKFEQTRAWNL
+603 SVMEKFEQTRVWNL
-617 PVVDGEGHY
+617 PVVDETGHY
-626 LGFISKSKLLTAYRE
+626 LGFLSKSKLLTAYRE
-641 QLTHMSEE
+641 QLAHMSDE

>member
-1 MVSGPKFFIFAFGK
+1 
-15 RRAEDATGPF
+15 
-25 PTACAGRS
+25 
-33 RPTPANRRVERPT
+33 
-46 KHPRGEHQTN
+46 
-56 HKTLKSKETLYRW
+56 LKSTETLYRW
-69 FTRRTKRLSERQLI
+69 FTRFSKRLSERQLI
-83 LILAVIVGVAAGA
+83 LILAVLVGIAAGI

-103 CIHWIKQGLTSWA
+103 CIHLIKQGLTSWA
-116 DIEVANVLYFL
+116 DIEVANILYFL
-127 YPMVGIAVTVLFVRY
+127 YPMIGIAVTVLFVKY

-158 ISRKESRIKPHN
+158 ISRRESRIKPHN

-248 ELTFTSVVPLLL
+248 ELTFTSVVPLIL
-260 ASVAAATTT
+260 ASVTAATTT

-282 SPTFGL
+282 APTFTL
-288 KEIPFYG
+288 KEIPFYA
-295 LLGIAGG
+295 LLGIVGG
-302 CLSYFFSHASMLLE
+302 CVSYFFASASM
-316 KRITAIR
+316 RIEGRIKAIGKQR
-323 KSRNRVLLGGLILG
+323 SRVLIGGLVLG
-337 GVIFVFPP
+337 ALIFVFPP
-345 LYGEGYEI
+345 LYGEGYET
-353 ITDLMTGRQATIF
+353 ITQLMTGQQASIF
-366 DQSLFYEWRDAFGMV
+366 DQSLFYEWRDAFWMI
-381 VLYVAGILVFKVV
+381 VLYVAGILVFKVA

-409 APSLFVGAIT
+409 APSLFVGAMQ

-428 RCFGTGLPVASF
+428 RLFGTELPVAGF
-440 TLIGMATVMSGV
+440 TLVGMATVMGGV

-462 VAELTGGFALFLPL
+462 VAELTGGFVLFLPL

-494 IYTKRLAARGELLTH
+494 IYTKRLAARGELLTR
-509 NKDENAMQF
+509 NKDENTMQF
-518 LNTRSLIEYDFETVP
+518 LHTRSLIEYDFETVP
-533 LGGRL
+533 LNGKL

-544 VEHTRRNLFPVVD
+544 VEHTRRNIFPVVSL
-557 PRGELMGVIT
+557 RGELMGVIT

-577 RDKYE
+577 ADKYAD
-582 TPLTQYLSKAPE
+582 PLTRYMSQPPE
-594 RVLPDEPIR
+594 RIHPDEPIR
-603 SVMEKFEQTRAWNL
+603 SVMEKFEQTRVWNL
-617 PVVDGEGHY
+617 PVVDETGHY
-626 LGFISKSKLLTAYRE
+626 LGFLSKSKLLTAYRE
-641 QLTHMSEE
+641 QLAHMSDE